1 MEQRWRMRNTRRL
14 AVLALLAVVWA
25 LWLHRLPALI
35 GPRMPEAVSSVLL
48 GLYICSHP
56 AANAVDLLF
65 FRRDLLREIAAEWWG
80 VAFLALNLLVLFL
93 GWLVITLGATRLVG
107 WGL

>member
-1 MEQRWRMRNTRRL
+1 MEQQWRRRNSATL
-14 AVLALLAVVWA
+14 AALVVLASAYVGWFAIEPTLTGSRRADAIL
-25 LWLHRLPALI
+25 
-35 GPRMPEAVSSVLL
+35 SVLL

-65 FRRDLLREIAAEWWG
+65 FRRDLLREIAEEWWG

-107 WGL
+107 